1 MRQRRQYRN
10 RGQGKGCRAEA
21 PASAQ
26 MGEGPVAPLPE
37 GVVAAMDA
45 ALADERNAV
54 LNYRTVLDRFGPVHP
69 FVNIVEAEQR
79 HINALLKLYNS
90 YNLPVPTDEAMVEPI
105 FETADLQTLC
115 ELGVQGEI
123 DNVRLYDEELLPA
136 VAGHAN
142 IVAVM
147 TRLRDASALR
157 HKPAFERC
165 AARYAHN

>member
-10 RGQGKGCRAEA
+10 RGQTNGCRADTTVRA
-21 PASAQ
+21 DDGS
-26 MGEGPVAPLPE
+26 VAPLPE

-45 ALADERNAV
+45 ALADERHAV
-54 LNYRTVLDRFGPVHP
+54 LNYQTVLDRFGPVRP
-69 FVNIVEAEQR
+69 FVNIAEAEQR
-79 HINALLKLYNS
+79 HINALLRLYTS
-90 YNLPVPTDEAMVEPI
+90 YNIPVPADDMMVEPI

-142 IVAVM
+142 IVDVM

>member
-10 RGQGKGCRAEA
+10 RGMGNGCRVDA
-21 PASAQ
+21 PAQ
-26 MGEGPVAPLPE
+26 MGEGPVTPLPE
-37 GVVAAMDA
+37 GVVGAMDA
-45 ALADERNAV
+45 ALADERRAV
-54 LNYRTVLDRFGPVHP
+54 LNYQTVLDRFGPVRP
-69 FVNIVEAEQR
+69 FINIAEAEQR
-79 HINALLKLYNS
+79 HIDALLKLYNS
-90 YNLPVPTDEAMVEPI
+90 YNIPVPTDDTVVEPI

-142 IVAVM
+142 IVTVM
-147 TRLRDASALR
+147 TRLRDASAFR

-165 AARYAHN
+165 AAHYADN

>member
-1 MRQRRQYRN
+1 MRERRQYRN
-10 RGQGKGCRAEA
+10 RGQGQGCRANA
-21 PASAQ
+21 PARTDDGSVL
-26 MGEGPVAPLPE
+26 PVPE

-54 LNYRTVLDRFGPVHP
+54 VNYQAVLDRFGPVRP
-69 FVNIVEAEQR
+69 FVNIAAAEQR
-79 HINALLKLYNS
+79 HINALLNLYNS
-90 YNLPVPTDEAMVEPI
+90 YNIPVPTDDTVVEPI

-115 ELGVQGEI
+115 DLGVQGEI

-136 VAGHAN
+136 VVGHAD
-142 IVAVM
+142 IVDVM

-165 AARYAHN
+165 AARYAKD